1 MKKIGI
7 LGSTGS
13 IGTQALDVIKNN
25 LDKYEVSFLSCNKN
39 IELFEKQINIF
50 SPKLVVV
57 AEEIDAIYL
66 KNRYPHLE
74 ILFGIDGLSKVA
86 GNSDADMVLN
96 SLVGIIGLVPTFE
109 ALINGKDV
117 ALANKE
123 TLVAGGDLIMNAAV
137 NNKARIIP
145 VDSEHSAIFQCL
157 EGNKK
162 EQIKRIII
170 TASGGPFRG
179 KSLSDLKD
187 VSIKE
192 ALNHPK
198 WAMGNK
204 ISIDSATL
212 MNKGL
217 EVIEAKW
224 LFKLMPAQIEVIVH
238 PECIIHSMVEYK
250 DNSILAQLGQADMRT
265 PISYAFEYPYRLENS
280 NQGLDFK
287 LLKSLNFEEVD
298 TATFKCLT
306 FAYEALKNGKS
317 YSTVLNAANEV
328 LVELY
333 LDNKIPF
340 LDIQNKIEVIMQNHI
355 SVDCKSIDD
364 ILEVDKE
371 TRERVLKIC

>member
-39 IELFEKQINIF
+39 IELFEKQITIF

-57 AEEIDAIYL
+57 AEEIDAIRL
-66 KNRYPHLE
+66 KDLYPHLE
-74 ILFGIDGLSKVA
+74 ILFGSNGLSKAA
-86 GNSDADMVLN
+86 GYSDADMILN
-96 SLVGIIGLVPTFE
+96 SLVGIIGLVPTYS

-123 TLVAGGDLIMNAAV
+123 TLVVGGDLIMNTAASS
-137 NNKARIIP
+137 KAKIIP

-157 EGNKK
+157 EGNRK

-179 KSLSDLKD
+179 KRLSDLKH

-224 LFKLMPAQIEVIVH
+224 LFNLTPTQIEVIVH

-265 PISYAFEYPYRLENS
+265 PISYAFEYPNRLENT

-287 LLKSLNFEEVD
+287 LLKRLNFEEVD

-328 LVELY
+328 LVGLY
-333 LDNKIPF
+333 LDNKISF
-340 LDIQNKIEVIMQNHI
+340 LDIQNKIEIIMQNHT
-355 SVDCKSIDD
+355 SVECKSIND